1 MLILVKDAFMIVSS
15 IIRKKTASNTS
26 RGGRDPLRVDQIV
39 LEVVRENSSVRLLAF
54 DPKLGAL
61 E

>member
-1 MLILVKDAFMIVSS
+1 MIVSS

-39 LEVVRENSSVRLLAF
+39 LEVVREISFVRLLAF

>member
-1 MLILVKDAFMIVSS
+1 MIVSS

-26 RGGRDPLRVDQIV
+26 RGGRDPLRGVDQIV
-39 LEVVRENSSVRLLAF
+39 LEVVREISFVRLLAF